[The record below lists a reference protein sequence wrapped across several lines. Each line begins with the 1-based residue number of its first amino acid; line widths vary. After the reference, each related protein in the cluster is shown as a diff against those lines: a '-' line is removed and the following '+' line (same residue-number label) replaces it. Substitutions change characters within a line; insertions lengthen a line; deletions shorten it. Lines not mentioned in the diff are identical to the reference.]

1 MNIETLEPYTL
12 YLAISLIGVIG
23 FYFRTYL
30 KERAKIS
37 ALKSENQ
44 TLVEQTESI
53 KAKYNKEIEE
63 LKKYHQLEIE
73 KRKYQYESK
82 KEQYLN
88 FFRLLDSFTR
98 DANKTTQEKLL
109 PILDEFNRNYL
120 NAANINNKRDETKA
134 VTVMSKKIQKL
145 MFDANEDLIRIKQE
159 TNTIRLIAS
168 NNIIKKLNLLEMAY
182 DKNMEKANKMMSD
195 LPKLMLLNDQIK
207 MKENQKDI
215 EISGLVIQSIKND
228 IIELMR
234 EELDEI

>member
-1 MNIETLEPYTL
+1 MSIKILEPYAF
-12 YLAISLIGVIG
+12 YLAISLLGVIG
-23 FYFRTYL
+23 LYLRTYI

-37 ALKSENQ
+37 ALKSKNTQ
-44 TLVEQTESI
+44 LLEQAESI

-63 LKKYHQLEIE
+63 IKKNYQLDIE
-73 KRKYQYESK
+73 KRKYQYASK

-98 DANKTTQEKLL
+98 EANKTTQEKLL
-109 PILDEFNRNYL
+109 PILEEFNKNFL
-120 NAANINNKRDETKA
+120 NAANVNNKKNETKA
-134 VTVMSKKIQKL
+134 VTVMSKKMQKL
-145 MFDANEDLIRIKQE
+145 MFDANEDLVRIKQE

-168 NNIIKKLNLLEMAY
+168 ENIIKKLNLLELAY

-207 MKENQKDI
+207 MNENQKEI
-215 EISGLVIQSIKND
+215 EVSGMVIQSIKND

-234 EELDEI
+234 EELNEI